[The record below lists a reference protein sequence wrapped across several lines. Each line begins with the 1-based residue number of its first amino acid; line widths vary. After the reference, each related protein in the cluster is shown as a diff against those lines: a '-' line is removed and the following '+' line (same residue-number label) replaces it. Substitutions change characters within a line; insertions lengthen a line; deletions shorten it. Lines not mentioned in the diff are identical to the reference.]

1 MSNRR
6 AQIEAAAIKLNDTN
20 QYLLKKKSQIVKD
33 LEEIIKSNK
42 ELEDLI
48 QKKDSNRISDKIKD
62 ECTASRN
69 ELLKL
74 RHELSEKQNNNILVE
89 ATIKQMVQKL
99 CSIRTERK
107 EFEAKNNQATDDL
120 DKLNTNLESL
130 QSNPTPSEKRKTL
143 KAQLSS
149 DISEWDAT
157 KNELT
162 NLCEEASTKLG
173 SLVDEELK
181 LEGQKRDLDNK
192 IREYEGRYDRRL
204 DSVEAF
210 KNSNIADDI
219 IKIESEI
226 EKIKRL
232 NLETNKS
239 IDDTTARIKSVVTQ
253 YRKQREVLLNHKKKF
268 LVLEESIR
276 QLNKEAE
283 DVVNTK
289 TEACTFDDDDDVL
302 KLKEVIDLADDEI
315 EQKKQMKL
323 DAIKR
328 SKGLDDEIKKAEEE
342 LKEIKQKNE
351 TEINKLNTDNAKLL
365 KMMNNLAEDGEIV

>member
-42 ELEDLI
+42 ELKDLI